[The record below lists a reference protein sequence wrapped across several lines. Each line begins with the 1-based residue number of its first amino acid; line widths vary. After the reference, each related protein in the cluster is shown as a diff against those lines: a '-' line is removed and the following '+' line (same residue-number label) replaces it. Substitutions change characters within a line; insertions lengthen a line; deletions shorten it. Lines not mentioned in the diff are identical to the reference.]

1 MRSYDDLR
9 QADQKINIVKLKPT
23 NMKKL
28 SLIILLLAAITACQ
42 PSKEKGNTE
51 SEMDGTV
58 TEKDSARVAY
68 TCPMHPEVSSDAPG
82 KCPKCGMELVKKSAA
97 DHMHTDST
105 KHD

>member
-1 MRSYDDLR
+1 MIFVIS

-28 SLIILLLAAITACQ
+28 SLIILLLAAIAACQ

-68 TCPMHPEVSSDAPG
+68 TCPMHPEVLSDAPG
-82 KCPKCGMELVKKSAA
+82 KCPKCGMELVKKSDD